1 MAADDGRSAHAS
13 PGRSQG
19 MRQLWRRRSELEA
32 SLAEGLEEPR
42 PGLKLEDGSRVA
54 VVGAGPAGSFFSYFL
69 LRMAATLDL
78 KLDVEIYEPRFFTHA
93 GPAGCNHCGGIVSE
107 SLVQL
112 LATEGLNL
120 PTEVVQRGIDSYM
133 LHTDVGS
140 VRIDTPLNEKRIAA
154 LYRGNGPRHSEPLS
168 VYGFDRFLQDR
179 AAGQGAMIRHKLVT
193 RIEGEGDRPVIVC
206 ADGERETYD
215 LVAVASGINSRLA
228 DGVPDG
234 RPTYEPP
241 AVSKT
246 FICEFHLGQETI
258 EKCLGT
264 SMHVFLLDLPRL
276 EFAALIPK
284 GDFVT
289 MALLGEEIDENL
301 VEAFLDA
308 PEVRA
313 CFPDARVP
321 ANVCHCFP
329 RINVRAARRPFAD
342 RLVLIGDCGVARLY
356 KDGIGSAYRT
366 AKAAART
373 AVYQGI
379 SAEAFRA
386 HFWPACRAIDV
397 DNRLGRLVFRVS
409 GLIQKFRLTRRALL
423 RMIWSEQLS
432 VDRPRRMSSVMW
444 DVFTGS
450 APYREILLRTL
461 HPAFLVGLLWNL
473 VAANVWQ
480 RRSRAARRHA

>member
-1 MAADDGRSAHAS
+1 MMPFGRK
-13 PGRSQG
+13 RSD
-19 MRQLWRRRSELEA
+19 LEV
-32 SLAEGLEEPR
+32 SLAEGLAERR
-42 PGLKLEDGSRVA
+42 PELQLEDGSRVA
-54 VVGAGPAGSFFSYFL
+54 VVGGGPAGSFFAYFL

-78 KLDVEIYEPRFFTHA
+78 KLQVEIYEPRFFTHG

-120 PTEVVQRGIDSYM
+120 PPEVVQRGIDSYM

-140 VRIDTPLNEKRIAA
+140 VRIDPPLQEKRIAA
-154 LYRGNGPRHSEPLS
+154 LYRGNGPRNAEPLS
-168 VYGFDRFLQDR
+168 VHGFDRYLQDQ
-179 AAGQGAMIRHKLVT
+179 AAGQGATIQRKLVT
-193 RIEGEGDRPVIVC
+193 GIDWEGDRPTLVC
-206 ADGERETYD
+206 ASGERETFD
-215 LVAVASGINSRLA
+215 LVAVATGINSHLLDRVSDA
-228 DGVPDG
+228 
-234 RPTYEPP
+234 RPSYKPP
-241 AVSKT
+241 AASKT
-246 FICEFHLGQETI
+246 FICEFQLGQETI
-258 EKCLGT
+258 EKCLGP

-289 MALLGEEIDENL
+289 MALLGDEIDEAL
-301 VEAFLDA
+301 VEGFLSA

-313 CFPDARVP
+313 CFPEERVP
-321 ANVCHCFP
+321 DTVCHCFP

-342 RLVLIGDCGVARLY
+342 RMVVIGDGGVARLY

-379 SAEAFRA
+379 SAQSFQA

-397 DNRLGRLVFRVS
+397 DNQLGRIVFTVS
-409 GLIQKFRLTRRALL
+409 GLIQKFRLTRRALI
-423 RMIWSEQLS
+423 RMVWSEQL
-432 VDRPRRMSSVMW
+432 RAGGPRRMSGVMW

-450 APYREILLRTL
+450 APYREILVRTL
-461 HPAFLVGLLWNL
+461 HPAFLGGLLWNL
-473 VAANVWQ
+473 LAANVP
-480 RRSRAARRHA
+480 RRPRRATRRQP